1 MPEKA
6 PLVLSIRSLRKDRA
20 AAREEIYSLRAPAL
34 DVRLGDKLLITGPS
48 GAGKS
53 TLLDMIGMILKPD
66 GAESFLFHPGA
77 RADRKIRQHRR
88 DIPPDADSLPRNAP
102 CDVAAAWRNGA
113 GERIALWRRNLGYV
127 PQSGGLLPFLSV
139 RENILTPLKLR
150 GTEKSA
156 FAGVNGL
163 ADTLGI
169 RHLLP
174 ALPGRL
180 SVGERQR
187 AAIARALAADP
198 ALVLADEP
206 TAALDPHNA
215 ARVLELFSR
224 MVSDRGVTLIMVTH
238 APENLRGMGF
248 RRLALVPAKTD
259 SARGAVM
266 ELRPAGD
273 V

>member
-1 MPEKA
+1 MPEKI
-6 PLVLSIRSLRKDRA
+6 PLVLSLRALRKDRA
-20 AAREEIYSLRAPAL
+20 AGREDAYSLRAPAL
-34 DVRLGDKLLITGPS
+34 DVRPGDKLLITGPS

-66 GAESFLFHPGA
+66 GAESFLFHPQT
-77 RADRKIRQHRR
+77 RADRK
-88 DIPPDADSLPRNAP
+88 NAP
-102 CDVAAAWRNGA
+102 CDVAAAWRSGDR
-113 GERIALWRRNLGYV
+113 ERLALWRRSMGYV

-150 GTEKSA
+150 GTEKGA
-156 FAGVNGL
+156 FAAMDGL

-174 ALPGRL
+174 TLPGRL

-224 MVSDRGVTLIMVTH
+224 MVTDRGVTLIMVTH

-248 RRLALVPAKTD
+248 RRLVLAPAQTD
-259 SARGAVM
+259 SARGTVM
-266 ELRPAGD
+266 ELHSAGD